1 MAKIKI
7 YDRPDT
13 PKDFILIIDVE
24 GRWAELQT
32 RTGQRAYF
40 FRWLQDKG
48 TYELIFEWT
57 DWEDLFKT
65 SDLVRQY
72 LDLVLNNLISYKNSV
87 DRLFK

>member
-1 MAKIKI
+1 MPKIKI
-7 YDRPDT
+7 YDRRDT

-24 GRWAELQT
+24 GRWAVLQT

-87 DRLFK
+87 DRLFQ

>member
-1 MAKIKI
+1 MPEIKLFEKPEI
-7 YDRPDT
+7 KR
-13 PKDFILIIDVE
+13 DFILIIDVE

-87 DRLFK
+87 DRLFQ